1 MPALFIFTITS
12 TLLVVLSIASYR
24 WGTDS
29 RPSVGDD
36 HVRGLA

>member
-1 MPALFIFTITS
+1 MDAMVALFAIVIS
-12 TLLVVLSIASYR
+12 LVGLDLVALR

-36 HVRGLA
+36 HAR